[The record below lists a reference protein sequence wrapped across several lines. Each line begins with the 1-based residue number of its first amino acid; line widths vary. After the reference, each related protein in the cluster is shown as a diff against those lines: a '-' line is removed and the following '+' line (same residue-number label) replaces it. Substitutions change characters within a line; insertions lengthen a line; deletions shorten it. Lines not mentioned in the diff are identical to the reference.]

1 MPTLAT
7 NKKARHDF
15 ELLEEFEGGLKLS
28 GPEVKAVRAGNVSL
42 QGSFLIFQRGE
53 LYLKNT
59 HIGPYAPAGP
69 LNPTDPRHDRK
80 VLVHKKELNRLRA
93 KHDEEGLTIVP
104 ISLYTSRGF
113 VKLGFAVARGKKKH
127 EKRDTIKKRELD
139 REVRARIN
147 DRS

>member
-15 ELLEEFEGGLKLS
+15 ELLEEFEAGLKLT
-28 GPEVKAVRAGNVSL
+28 GPEVKSVRAGNVSL
-42 QGSFLIFQRGE
+42 TGSFLTLQHGE

-69 LNPTDPRHDRK
+69 MNSPDTRRDRK
-80 VLVHKKELNRLRA
+80 VLVHKRELNRLRA
-93 KHDEEGLTIVP
+93 KHEAERLTIVP

-113 VKLGFAVARGKKKH
+113 VKLSFALARGKKKH
-127 EKRDTIKKRELD
+127 EKRDTLKKRDLD
-139 REVRARIN
+139 REIRARLKE
-147 DRS
+147 

>member
-15 ELLEEFEGGLKLS
+15 ELLEEFEGGLKLLGS
-28 GPEVKAVRAGNVSL
+28 EVKSARAGNVSL

-59 HIGPYAPAGP
+59 HIGSYAPAGA
-69 LNPTDPRHDRK
+69 LNPADPRQDRK

-93 KHDEEGLTIVP
+93 KADEDGLTIVP

-113 VKLGFAVARGKKKH
+113 VKLGFAVARGKKKY
-127 EKRDTIKKRELD
+127 EKRETIKNRDLD
-139 REVRARIN
+139 REVQSRLN